1 MNKHIVMVLAVI
13 VTVLTGWLVLSIAQ
27 MIQNEVSEEQGVVT
41 QGGVV
46 QISDPIPVPSFAEI
60 QLTVVESLDDGGS
73 NVTAEVVAN

>member
-1 MNKHIVMVLAVI
+1 MVLAVI
-13 VTVLTGWLVLSIAQ
+13 VTILTGWLVLSIAQ
-27 MIQNEVSEEQGVVT
+27 MIQNEVSEEQEVVT